1 MAVGGGGLAFWT
13 KFHKIPVFF
22 SYTSVALRLAGL
34 SRELLRYLASCLR
47 YYILKSNNKLLLCV
61 VLVESGLKW
70 VSSCSTSTG
79 SRTANSDVISY
90 P

>member
-22 SYTSVALRLAGL
+22 SYTGVALRLAGL
-34 SRELLRYLASCLR
+34 SRALLRYLASC
-47 YYILKSNNKLLLCV
+47 LCV

-70 VSSCSTSTG
+70 VSSCSTSPG